1 MKEKINPKMDEYWVA
16 RIRYWPED
24 ETRIEVVYIYYV
36 WESGE
41 IDFIACAGDGSTIR
55 ASRCDIFELLERI
68 EVEKYE

>member
-1 MKEKINPKMDEYWVA
+1 MKEKINPKLDEYWVA

-24 ETRIEVVYIYYV
+24 EMRIEVVYIYYV

-41 IDFIACAGDGSTIR
+41 IDFIACTGDGSTVR
-55 ASRCDIFELLERI
+55 ASCCDVFELLERI